1 MSADALDH
9 WFGGQQV
16 GVGETPTEAW
26 LLLGAT
32 QAEAERLA
40 ASAAISGGRTVGIG
54 ARRLTPAGSDQL
66 RWVATDQVDADYCAV
81 GPSGDGGWVAAWCDA
96 CDRVATEAEADALC
110 AARIEST
117 GRHWLAVRRRVALR
131 H

>member
-1 MSADALDH
+1 MSADSLEH
-9 WFGGQQV
+9 WFAGQQV
-16 GVGETPTEAW
+16 GVADSAVDAW
-26 LLLGAT
+26 KQLGST

-40 ASAAISGGRTVGIG
+40 ASAAISGGRTVGLG
-54 ARRLTPAGSDQL
+54 TRRLTPAGSNQL
-66 RWVATDQVDADYCAV
+66 RWVVTHQVDADYCVV
-81 GPSGDGGWVAAWCDA
+81 GPSGDGGWVAAWCDR

-117 GRHWLAVRRRVALR
+117 GRFWLTVRRRVALR

>member
-1 MSADALDH
+1 MSGASSEA
-9 WFGGQQV
+9 WFAGQQV
-16 GVGETPTEAW
+16 GLASTAVEAW

-32 QAEAERLA
+32 QAEAERLGA
-40 ASAAISGGRTVGIG
+40 TAGDRGARTVGLG

-66 RWVATDQVDADYCAV
+66 RWVVTDEVDGDYVVV
-81 GPSGDGGWVAAWCDA
+81 GPTGAGDWVAAWCDR
-96 CDRVATEAEADALC
+96 CDRVANESDAEKLC

-117 GRHWLAVRRRVALR
+117 GRHWLPVRRRLALR